1 MTQDD
6 EQKEENDDK
15 TADHSDN
22 NDDGDVVN
30 DVRHDYLD
38 DINDDLED
46 LLDDDAHDDHND
58 VIDVNK
64 PSDNSVQDD
73 IFNDVDST
81 TEVQSD
87 KSSKNSVKTATN
99 YDADDIQE
107 TVRRDIFTPEMNKYD
122 KRKDFF
128 YVFWLPLYLFFH
140 FLNKLLSN

>member
-73 IFNDVDST
+73 IFNDVGST

-128 YVFWLPLYLFFH
+128 YVFWLSLYFYIF
-140 FLNKLLSN
+140 